1 MISKT
6 TQPQGDKSRT
16 IKLEEFLYLLDVEA
30 LDLGLDVRSVG
41 LELVE
46 ADENR
51 EPVRGEDAA
60 RIWSRILPAV
70 AGGEP
75 WSVDFFSHLDR
86 VRDYLRNHDTD
97 FREAGPHFISVPTP
111 EPKALEALLARFQS
125 ETFGVRAGALLT
137 AGDPPLEGELA
148 RRGADAYDAAFP
160 NYYFCAICAFEDGSL
175 VLLSDNLRSSDVI
188 RKVRPALEGLDVK
201 TQLPS

>member
-1 MISKT
+1 M
-6 TQPQGDKSRT
+6 R
-16 IKLEEFLYLLDVEA
+16 A
-30 LDLGLDVRSVG
+30 VG

-70 AGGEP
+70 AGSEP
-75 WSVDFFSHLDR
+75 WGLDFFSHLDR
-86 VRDYLRNHDTD
+86 VRDYLQHHDID
-97 FREAGPHFISVPTP
+97 FREAGQHFIAVPA
-111 EPKALEALLARFQS
+111 PKPKLLEALLARFQA
-125 ETFGVRAGALLT
+125 ETFGVRAGTLLQLPVT
-137 AGDPPLEGELA
+137 PPSKA
-148 RRGADAYDAAFP
+148 NWRDAEP
-160 NYYFCAICAFEDGSL
+160 THTTKHSRIIIFCAICAFEDGSL

>member
-1 MISKT
+1 
-6 TQPQGDKSRT
+6 
-16 IKLEEFLYLLDVEA
+16 LYLLDVEA
-30 LDLGLDVRSVG
+30 LDLGSDVRAVG

-46 ADENR
+46 ANENR

-70 AGGEP
+70 AGDER
-75 WSVDFFSHLDR
+75 WALDFFSHLDR
-86 VRDYLRNHDTD
+86 VRDYLQQHDID
-97 FREAGPHFISVPTP
+97 FRVAGQHFIAVPA
-111 EPKALEALLARFQS
+111 PKPKVLEALLARFQD
-125 ETFGVRAGALLT
+125 ETFGVRAGALLA
-137 AGDPPLEGELA
+137 AGDSALEGELA
-148 RRGADAYDAAFP
+148 RRGADAYDKAFP

-175 VLLSDNLRSSDVI
+175 VLLSDHLRSSDVI